1 MSTDRL
7 YITTPIYYLND
18 KPHIGHAYTTIAGD
32 VLSRAHRMF
41 GGEAYYVTGTD
52 EHGDKI
58 AEVAAAQG
66 VAPQAFTDAQSTL
79 FRTAW
84 DRLNI
89 RHDDFIRTTE
99 DRHKRTVAKFL
110 QRLYAAKAPDG
121 HPVIY
126 PGTYS
131 GLYCVGCE
139 KFLTEKELVDGKCPD
154 HLTEPTTVNEKNY
167 FFRLKSFA
175 PRVGAMIEKGEIIVN
190 PPERKAEVL
199 GLIKHGLEDFSL
211 SREKVKWGIPLPF
224 DSSQNTYVWVEAL
237 QNYITAAGYGDNREQ
252 FDAWWSHGSVLHLL
266 GKDILK
272 FHAVFWPAM
281 LLAAGEAPPRELFVH
296 GYFTVNGKK
305 MSKSV
310 GNTIDPNHLVATYGT
325 DATRYLLLVQFP
337 FGVDGDVKEES
348 FPERY
353 NSDLANDLGNLTSR
367 VAKLCARAGGVVPEP
382 GELEAAD
389 RAVLV
394 AGKKAVD
401 QTRADLAA
409 RNLLGMIQTPM
420 TLVREANKYFDS
432 QAPWKL
438 AKEGQDARLHTVLY
452 VSLEA
457 IRVAAALL
465 SPVMPAKTREIRKSI
480 GVPDDKLVATHS
492 ELEHLR
498 TLTPG
503 SPVGVAESIFPRL
516 DTKEGPVEVKT
527 TDSEPKPEDGLID
540 IKHFGKVELA
550 VAEVKEAVKVEGAD
564 RLLHLKILVG
574 DEERPLVAGIAE
586 HYKPED
592 LIGKRIVIVK
602 NLKPANIRGL
612 ESRGMLLAAK
622 TGDRLTIITTD
633 GEIPSGAS
641 VG

>member
-1 MSTDRL
+1 
-7 YITTPIYYLND
+7 
-18 KPHIGHAYTTIAGD
+18 
-32 VLSRAHRMF
+32 MF

-84 DRLNI
+84 DRLDI
-89 RHDDFIRTTE
+89 KHDDFIRTTE
-99 DRHKRTVAKFL
+99 DRHKRTVARFL

-121 HPVIY
+121 RPVIY

-139 KFLTEKELVDGKCPD
+139 KFLTDKELENGKCPD
-154 HLTEPTTVNEKNY
+154 HLTEPITVHEKNY

-175 PRVGAMIEKGEIIVN
+175 PRVGAMIEKGEIKVN

-252 FDAWWSHGSVLHLL
+252 FDTWWSRGRVLHLL

-281 LLAAGEAPPRELFVH
+281 LLAAGEQPPHELFVH
-296 GYFTVNGKK
+296 GFFTVNGEK
-305 MSKSV
+305 MSKTL
-310 GNTIDPNHLVATYGT
+310 GNAVDPDHLITSYGT

-337 FGVDGDVKEES
+337 FGVDGDVKEGS

-367 VAKLCARAGGVVPEP
+367 VVKLCARSGGVVPEP

-389 RAVLV
+389 RALLV

-401 QTRADLAA
+401 QTRAGLEA
-409 RNLLGMIQTPM
+409 RNLLGMIQAPM
-420 TLVREANKYFDS
+420 TLVREANKYFDA

-438 AKEGQDARLHTVLY
+438 AKEGQDGRLQTVLY

-465 SPVMPAKTREIRKSI
+465 SPVMPTKTQEIRKAI
-480 GVPDDKLVATHS
+480 GVPEDKLLATHN
-492 ELEHLR
+492 ELGHLR

-516 DTKEGPVEVKT
+516 DKKETPVEIKT
-527 TDSEPKPEDGLID
+527 TGSEPKSEDGLID

-550 VAEVKEAVKVEGAD
+550 VAEVIEAAKVEGAD

-586 HYKPED
+586 HYQPDD

-602 NLKPANIRGL
+602 NLKPAKIRGL

-622 TGDRLTIITTD
+622 SGDKLTIITTD